1 MCGRVCVCV
10 CVCACAYFLI
20 HFLFVL
26 LHSIYNYICLGQGY
40 NHEGYWYL
48 KTLTTSQRRNN
59 GDRERERWNEHE
71 RTDCIA
77 LLQAACC
84 LSVSSFIFLTHSAKL
99 RVAKLLPQISSK
111 AARAS
116 HRQQQS
122 LPCLQLTTLR
132 GSLGTRRALPL
143 SPIAVATCFSSWVA
157 IEFGIRVRTGSLN
170 SSSTH
175 LRPKSGDAMICSSRE

>member
-1 MCGRVCVCV
+1 M
-10 CVCACAYFLI
+10 
-20 HFLFVL
+20 
-26 LHSIYNYICLGQGY
+26 
-40 NHEGYWYL
+40 E
-48 KTLTTSQRRNN
+48 
-59 GDRERERWNEHE
+59 REREKERWNEHE

-77 LLQAACC
+77 LLQATCC

-99 RVAKLLPQISSK
+99 RVAKLLPQISSN

-143 SPIAVATCFSSWVA
+143 SPIAVATCFSIWDPCKDRLTQLLLHTPSSKIWRCNDLLLKRMMLRSPGRSCTVSTDGDHFIA
-157 IEFGIRVRTGSLN
+157 TCIGEASGRLWCRSHLTRLTFGTGGSAWCTL
-170 SSSTH
+170 
-175 LRPKSGDAMICSSRE
+175 PV

>member
-1 MCGRVCVCV
+1 MCLRVCMCV
-10 CVCACAYFLI
+10 
-20 HFLFVL
+20 LFNSFPFCPIAFHL
-26 LHSIYNYICLGQGY
+26 QLYICLGQGY
-40 NHEGYWYL
+40 NHKGYWYL
-48 KTLTTSQRRNN
+48 KTLTTSQRRKN
-59 GDRERERWNEHE
+59 GERERWNEHE

-84 LSVSSFIFLTHSAKL
+84 LSVSSFIFLTHSDKL
-99 RVAKLLPQISSK
+99 RVAKLLPQISSN

>member
-1 MCGRVCVCV
+1 MCVR
-10 CVCACAYFLI
+10 VCACACFLI
-20 HFLFVL
+20 HLLFVL
-26 LHSIYNYICLGQGY
+26 LHSIYNFICLGQGY
-40 NHEGYWYL
+40 NHEGCWYL
-48 KTLTTSQRRNN
+48 KTLTTSQRRKME
-59 GDRERERWNEHE
+59 REGEKERWNEHE

-99 RVAKLLPQISSK
+99 RVAKLLPQISSN